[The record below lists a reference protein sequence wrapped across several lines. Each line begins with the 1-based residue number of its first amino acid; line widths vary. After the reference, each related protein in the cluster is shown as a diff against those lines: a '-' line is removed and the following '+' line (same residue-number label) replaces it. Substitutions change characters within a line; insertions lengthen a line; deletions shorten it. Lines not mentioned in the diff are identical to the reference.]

1 MIQVLRETHDAP
13 EFVRSALLRA
23 GGVNRFDEPNFRAIW
38 GWNRLTWIGG
48 KWEDHD
54 PHTGEL
60 LREVVALRREP
71 KYHQLNRWH
80 IERWCPP
87 ELYGSPETW
96 ARQTLEIE
104 GAQNVPALGPYP
116 SRGEYEL
123 AFTLEGPSQDGQPGE
138 FVQLTPAVAERVAR
152 AIEWSRGTPKQ
163 VRRRAIEDR
172 EAREEQEFDQV
183 AEEIL
188 A

>member
-1 MIQVLRETHDAP
+1 MIHVLRETHETP
-13 EFVRSALLRA
+13 EFVQSALLRA
-23 GGVNRFDEPNFRAIW
+23 GGVNCFGEANFRAVW

-54 PHTGEL
+54 PQTGEL

-71 KYHQLNRWH
+71 KYHQVNRWH

-104 GAQNVPALGPYP
+104 SGQNVPALGPYP

-123 AFTLEGPSQDGQPGE
+123 AFTLEGPDGE
-138 FVQLTPAVAERVAR
+138 FAQLTPAVAERVAR
-152 AIEWSRGTPKQ
+152 AIEWSRGTSKA
-163 VRRRAIEDR
+163 VRRRAIEGR
-172 EAREEQEFDQV
+172 EAREEQEFDRV
-183 AEEIL
+183 AEEML